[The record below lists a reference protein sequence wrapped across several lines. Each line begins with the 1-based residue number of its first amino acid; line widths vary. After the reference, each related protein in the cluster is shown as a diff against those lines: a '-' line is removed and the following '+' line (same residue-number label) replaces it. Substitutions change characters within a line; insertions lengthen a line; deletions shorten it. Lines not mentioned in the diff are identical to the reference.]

1 MTEMLSYK
9 IEGQIFEIQIN
20 NPKSLNSFTIPQFIE
35 LAELLDLSNQNKD
48 TVVTLITSTGDFFS
62 TGANIKFISRLTG
75 KNKIEYY
82 EQITSKNIL
91 LVHTILN
98 HKKLLIVAL
107 NGPVIGLS
115 AALVCLMDIIYARLP
130 SDNNSL
136 NKKENQNSCLL
147 PYMQFPFAS
156 IGLINEC
163 GVSATLP
170 YRLGLSK
177 SLEAVCLAR
186 KISLDEMISSSLIT
200 KTVKSES
207 VKLFNQIVKQEIMQ
221 MTKNLAF
228 DSIIENKKLVRK
240 HFDEL
245 VNKQIIDES
254 MRGLNRWVDERP
266 QTAFKLMTEKNNR
279 PLKGKL

>member
-1 MTEMLSYK
+1 MTEILSYN

-20 NPKSLNSFTIPQFIE
+20 NPKSLNSFTIPQFVK
-35 LAELLDLSNQNKD
+35 LAELLDLSNKNKD

-62 TGANIKFISRLTG
+62 TGANIKFISKVTG
-75 KNKIEYY
+75 KKKIEYY

-98 HKKLLIVAL
+98 HKKLIIVAL

-115 AALVCLMDIIYARLP
+115 AALVCLMDIVYARLP
-130 SDNNSL
+130 NDNKTL
-136 NKKENQNSCLL
+136 KKMENGL

-177 SLEAVCLAR
+177 SLEAVCLGH
-186 KISLDEMISSSLIT
+186 KITFDEMVASGLIT
-200 KTVKSES
+200 KTVQSES
-207 VKLFNQIVKQEIMQ
+207 VNLFNQIVKQKIMD
-221 MTKNLAF
+221 MTRNLAF
-228 DSIIENKKLVRK
+228 DSIIENKKLIRN

-245 VNKQIIDES
+245 INKQIIEES
-254 MRGLNRWVDERP
+254 MNGLNRWIDERP
-266 QTAFKLMTEKNNR
+266 QTAFKLMTEKNNNKL
-279 PLKGKL
+279 LKGKL